1 MPGLRDKQKA
11 DRHKRI
17 LEAAVTLFR
26 GRGYRAVR
34 LDDLAERAGV
44 SVGTVYNYYRTKGD
58 ILIATVALEVEE
70 VVALGEGIVA
80 DPPRGAEQALLALVY
95 HYYDHSLKYLS
106 KEMWRTAMALSIE
119 APDTPN
125 GRRYSALDD
134 TLREQVTDLIARLK
148 ERGEVRD
155 EIAPGPM
162 GDLVFNNLNMMFIEF
177 VKEDSMTLEA
187 LRGAVAAQMRPLARM
202 IATEDA

>member
-1 MPGLRDKQKA
+1 
-11 DRHKRI
+11 
-17 LEAAVTLFR
+17 
-26 GRGYRAVR
+26 
-34 LDDLAERAGV
+34 
-44 SVGTVYNYYRTKGD
+44 
-58 ILIATVALEVEE
+58 
-70 VVALGEGIVA
+70 
-80 DPPRGAEQALLALVY
+80 
-95 HYYDHSLKYLS
+95 
-106 KEMWRTAMALSIE
+106 MALSIE